1 MENKL
6 LINKMKNAAELAWAA
21 YGYYDLMTSDTNQLF
36 VVLKDEKGEDKTDS
50 GGNPVTQEI
59 TLINI
64 MDSNYVEHN
73 VVGKDKWDKDFETV
87 GTLKGDMSPAQAK
100 RFFDK
105 YDLLDFYP
113 KLDIKNNKQI
123 QGFHACL
130 FGEKKLQ
137 SHSETKEKSYTNY
150 TLAIRGS
157 FDSKDYV
164 EADFWHLL
172 INSTIPFDYY
182 NDMLNFYEQCVE
194 KYPNLKQSKS
204 LNIVGHSLGGALAQ
218 MLTLSLCNDTNE
230 ANINEVYTFNSPGAK
245 DLKPNIDLKLDGEL
259 YYVDSD
265 IINSP
270 NPAQMLFDKI
280 MGDKTDINIIL
291 RAIYE
296 VGNVY
301 YRTEKELLSA
311 LQIYF
316 SNIPQNNRQPHQI
329 FLYRYT
335 SYQYRYNARKY
346 KVYKASSM
354 FVKSYNTL
362 KHNYENRK
370 TYKLSVSD
378 RVFHIATDDDAN
390 PDNNQWQDELIQN
403 LGIDIDGK
411 HYYVNIGIGLRGTQY
426 ITKIG
431 KGWFESHSLVPLTQ
445 TLYFYSYLLE
455 LESNDTTIQ
464 RSITQRKIK
473 KPTLQPTTNNATNNT
488 NALDSTTSNTSTQ
501 NTHIDSTISHKDTK
515 HNANADSTTDTNT
528 NVATQTHDILADYL
542 HELNV
547 FMDNIRIAMNILV
560 YEIDKENKK
569 KYERFKK
576 EKAWYEKTQKYN
588 DIDFLA
594 LLISQIN
601 KIAYKLE
608 ALKEDSNTYFTPSI
622 DKEHIIEALLEF
634 IESKDSEYIS
644 QLRVS

>member
-1 MENKL
+1 
-6 LINKMKNAAELAWAA
+6 
-21 YGYYDLMTSDTNQLF
+21 
-36 VVLKDEKGEDKTDS
+36 
-50 GGNPVTQEI
+50 
-59 TLINI
+59 
-64 MDSNYVEHN
+64 
-73 VVGKDKWDKDFETV
+73 
-87 GTLKGDMSPAQAK
+87 
-100 RFFDK
+100 
-105 YDLLDFYP
+105 
-113 KLDIKNNKQI
+113 
-123 QGFHACL
+123 
-130 FGEKKLQ
+130 
-137 SHSETKEKSYTNY
+137 
-150 TLAIRGS
+150 
-157 FDSKDYV
+157 
-164 EADFWHLL
+164 
-172 INSTIPFDYY
+172 
-182 NDMLNFYEQCVE
+182 MLNFYEQCIE

-280 MGDKTDINIIL
+280 MGNKTDINIIL

-296 VGNVY
+296 VGNAY

-403 LGIDIDGK
+403 LGTDIDGK
-411 HYYVNIGIGLRGTQY
+411 HYYVNIGIGLKGTQY

-431 KGWFESHSLVPLTQ
+431 KGWFESHSLIPLTQ

-455 LESNDTTIQ
+455 LEKNHTTIQ
-464 RSITQRKIK
+464 RAITNKQSNK
-473 KPTLQPTTNNATNNT
+473 TAENNT
-488 NALDSTTSNTSTQ
+488 NTP
-501 NTHIDSTISHKDTK
+501 NTHTDSTISHKDTQ
-515 HNANADSTTDTNT
+515 HNANVDSTHTPNDIALDSTTSVTNNANTPTQPHDT
-528 NVATQTHDILADYL
+528 LADYL
-542 HELNV
+542 HELNI
-547 FMDNIRIAMNILV
+547 FMDNV
-560 YEIDKENKK
+560 
-569 KYERFKK
+569 
-576 EKAWYEKTQKYN
+576 KTYVITFV
-588 DIDFLA
+588 DT
-594 LLISQIN
+594 
-601 KIAYKLE
+601 KL
-608 ALKEDSNTYFTPSI
+608 
-622 DKEHIIEALLEF
+622 
-634 IESKDSEYIS
+634 
-644 QLRVS
+644 